1 MNNPNPNFVDS
12 PVAEKSFPWGCL
24 LGGCLSVV
32 LLIVIGISA
41 SLYAGYRLYK
51 SQLDAYTSAQPV
63 EIQSVEYTDQEVA
76 AVKQRIED
84 FKTAL
89 EKGEAPEQLVL
100 TADEINAIIGS
111 EENLKGRLFVKI
123 EDGEI
128 KGEASFP
135 VPEVVPLGKGR
146 YFNGSMSLKASLENG
161 VLIVTV
167 DNAEVNGKPVPE
179 EFMNGMRNQNLAKDA
194 YKDPKA
200 AEFLKKFKSLTI
212 DDDRI
217 ILTPAEKEPDEVPSD
232 TTQPKE
238 AQPKEPQPKEAPPIE
253 APPIEETSATAEITE
268 NTDLASPDQN

>member
-1 MNNPNPNFVDS
+1 MSNTNQTFSDS

-41 SLYAGYRLYK
+41 SFYAGYRFYK
-51 SQLDAYTSAQPV
+51 SQLDAYTSSQPV
-63 EIQSVEYTDQEVA
+63 EIQSVEFTDAEVA

-84 FKTAL
+84 FKAAL

-100 TADEINAIIGS
+100 TADEINAMISS
-111 EENLKGRLFVKI
+111 EKELKGKLFVKI

-135 VPEVVPLGKGR
+135 IPEFVPFAKGR

-161 VLIVTV
+161 SLIVTV

-179 EFMNGMRNQNLAKDA
+179 DFMKSMRNQNLAKDA
-194 YKDPKA
+194 YNDPKT
-200 AEFLKKFKSLTI
+200 AEFFRKFKSLTI
-212 DDDRI
+212 EDDKI
-217 ILTPAEKEPDEVPSD
+217 ILTPAEKKPDAIPSD
-232 TTQPKE
+232 TSDSKE
-238 AQPKEPQPKEAPPIE
+238 VG
-253 APPIEETSATAEITE
+253 SATAEITE
-268 NTDLASPDQN
+268 NPD

>member
-1 MNNPNPNFVDS
+1 MNNPNQTFADS

-41 SLYAGYRLYK
+41 SIYAGYRFYK
-51 SQLDAYTSAQPV
+51 SQLDTYTSSQPV
-63 EIQSVEYTDQEVA
+63 EIQSVEYTDEEVA

-84 FKTAL
+84 FKSAL

-100 TADEINAIIGS
+100 TADEINAIIS
-111 EENLKGRLFVKI
+111 SQKELKGKLFVKI

-135 VPEVVPLGKGR
+135 LPEAIPLGKGR

-167 DNAEVNGKPVPE
+167 DDAEVNGKAVPE
-179 EFMNGMRNQNLAKDA
+179 EFMNGLRKQNLAKDA
-194 YKDPKA
+194 YNDVKT
-200 AEFLKKFKSLTI
+200 AEFLRKFESLTI
-212 DDDRI
+212 DDNKN
-217 ILTPAEKEPDEVPSD
+217 ILTPAKKKIDDTPSG
-232 TTQPKE
+232 TTTPKE
-238 AQPKEPQPKEAPPIE
+238 KG
-253 APPIEETSATAEITE
+253 SATAEVT
-268 NTDLASPDQN
+268 NNADLAPSNQN